1 MSAQKRLP
9 AVKTLYDM
17 LPKGTEGGT
26 EFARIVDLLL
36 FHEARR
42 SGKNLTIFSD
52 AAGDYFKLDSF
63 EKGFRKYEKVGY
75 QYRFYPSPLSAKHR
89 GEIEKSLKQIT
100 GNKTLK
106 IEKWILVTPQ
116 DFIESS
122 TRKDGGD
129 VTWFESLPEKLGLK
143 FQIEHWGH
151 KNLLSLFLETP
162 ALCLYYYPEL
172 IPDGSTRKKT
182 IQDTR
187 KRYNDGI
194 NILYRKIE
202 FVGMS
207 VYKEE
212 ATRGVPME
220 DIYIPLTAIPEKA
233 DEKTTSRTDPLSFL
247 KRGARIVV
255 LGDPGS
261 GKSTLLKFLALVGNS
276 APLQTRHNAKPDERL
291 PIFIT
296 LRRYADELKTRK
308 NLSLIDYIQE
318 VVQGDFT
325 LNSADVNF
333 FEYYLESGQA
343 ILLFDGLDEL
353 PNPQFKQI
361 VRDRIRTLITT
372 YPGNTVVVTSRI
384 IGYGSLFRFDEKE
397 FSHYRLARLQLP
409 QIEQFVTDWYNVRID
424 NERERK
430 TYINDLV
437 RILQSD
443 DYRAIRELAEN
454 PLLLTIVVL
463 VHRID
468 AVLPD
473 ERVILYQ
480 KCTETLLVTW
490 HTWKYR
496 TEEIKKR
503 GKEERRNRHRIEE
516 IAYWMHCQS
525 MGIEENQR
533 AVVDYEDLKRFLG
546 TYIAEEEK
554 TTDEDND
561 AEDLAEEFLDFV
573 KKRAG
578 LLMEIGDNR
587 YSFVHLTFQ
596 EYLVSSCIKRRGETA
611 GVLSTWETIKGNC
624 GDPRWHEVIR
634 LLVAG
639 LESDESQKILVEK
652 ILEET
657 GNNKDAMHSL
667 LLGGLLLDGIMAA
680 EDRQERILYYLL
692 RSATVTREG
701 EELRLILERICAW
714 AGRKKGNEEAT
725 TAAFKSLWDDLEDKK
740 EKAAL
745 ILVAFAM
752 NWPEERIVEVVG
764 RFLYDENED
773 AELLR
778 LLLCEVSNLVP
789 SPSLKRKLKS
799 FWATK
804 DFLSLKSGFTNFVS
818 AAFQAVS
825 APLEMSIVAE
835 RSFEEQLITLLPSPY
850 YGVSLWHTLISLQ
863 LFANRSSEIYRWTLD
878 LDQDQAM
885 DMALTRDQAMDMAM
899 DMAMARDQ
907 ALNWD
912 LDRTV
917 DWVRD
922 RILDQAHIWALNRI
936 LDRAWALD
944 LDREQSSK
952 MILWDTLLA
961 TPDLCNPIL
970 DLLCYSLALKPRLQ
984 WWEALRV
991 RFLPKVPQRVTFY
1004 KETTWKQVES
1014 SFESEK
1020 IGKTEIYMAASLLIF
1035 DACLYVYGY
1044 HHSKDESI
1052 FSRLADITR
1061 ESDAPPLRIAHCIRD
1076 LAYGDSSRTKDFI
1089 SMVNSDDP
1097 EYRKIFNA
1105 AYWRP

>member
-1 MSAQKRLP
+1 MSAQIKRLP
-9 AVKTLYDM
+9 GVKTLYDI

-75 QYRFYPSPLSAKHR
+75 QYRFYPSPLSAEHR

-100 GNKTLK
+100 ENKTLK
-106 IEKWILVTPQ
+106 IKKWILVTPQ

-129 VTWFESLPEKLGLK
+129 ITWFESLPEKLGLK

-151 KNLLSLFLETP
+151 KNLLSLFLEAP

-172 IPDGSTRKKT
+172 VPDGSTRKKT
-182 IQDTR
+182 IQDTH

-194 NILYRKIE
+194 NTLYRKIE

-233 DEKTTSRTDPLSFL
+233 DVTTTFRTDPLSFL
-247 KRGARIVV
+247 ERGARTVV

-261 GKSTLLKFLALVGNS
+261 GKSTLLKFLALVGHS
-276 APLQTRHNAKPDERL
+276 APLQTRYNASPDERL
-291 PIFIT
+291 PVFIT

-325 LNSADVNF
+325 LNSADVDF

-372 YPGNTVVVTSRI
+372 YPRNTVVVTSRI
-384 IGYGSLFRFDEKE
+384 IGYGSPFRFDEKE

-409 QIEQFVTDWYNVRID
+409 QVEQFVADWYQVRID

-430 TYINDLV
+430 MYINDLV

-454 PLLLTIVVL
+454 PLLPTIIVL

-496 TEEIKKR
+496 TEETKKR

-516 IAYWMHCQS
+516 IAYWIHCQS
-525 MGIEENQR
+525 MGTEKNQR
-533 AVVDYEDLKRFLG
+533 AVVDYKDLKRFLG

-554 TTDEDND
+554 TTDQDSD

-611 GVLSTWETIKGNC
+611 GVLSTWGTIRGNC

-634 LLVAG
+634 LFVAS
-639 LESDESQKILVEK
+639 LESDVSQEALVEK

-657 GNNKDAMHSL
+657 GNSGDAMHSL

-680 EDRQERILYYLL
+680 ENRQKRILYYLL
-692 RSATVTREG
+692 RSATLAREG
-701 EELRLILERICAW
+701 EELRLILERIRAW
-714 AGRKKGNEEAT
+714 TGRERGNEEAA

-740 EKAAL
+740 EKTAL

-752 NWPEERIVEVVG
+752 NWSEERIVGVVG
-764 RFLYDENED
+764 RFLYDEDED
-773 AELLR
+773 AGLLR

-789 SPSLKRKLKS
+789 SPSLKRKLEF
-799 FWATK
+799 FWAMK
-804 DFLSLKSGFTNFVS
+804 DFLSLESRFTNSVS

-825 APLEMSIVAE
+825 APLEMGIVAE
-835 RSFEEQLITLLPSPY
+835 RSFEEQLIILVPGPY
-850 YGVSLWHTLISLQ
+850 WGPFFNYNLSSLQ
-863 LFANRSSEIYRWTLD
+863 LFAEELSGIYRWARDLDRHRVLTLD
-878 LDQDQAM
+878 LARGR
-885 DMALTRDQAMDMAM
+885 ALT
-899 DMAMARDQ
+899 
-907 ALNWD
+907 
-912 LDRTV
+912 
-917 DWVRD
+917 
-922 RILDQAHIWALNRI
+922 
-936 LDRAWALD
+936 

-952 MILWDTLLA
+952 MSLWDILLT
-961 TPDLCNPIL
+961 TPNLCNAIL
-970 DLLCYSLALKPRLQ
+970 DLLCYSLDLEPQLQ

-991 RFLPKVPQRVTFY
+991 HFLSKVPQRVTFY
-1004 KETTWKQVES
+1004 KETTWKQVEN
-1014 SFESEK
+1014 SFESGE
-1020 IGKTEIYMAASLLIF
+1020 IGKTEIYTAASLLVF
-1035 DACLYVYGY
+1035 DVYLYLYGY
-1044 HHSKDESI
+1044 YQSKDESI
-1052 FSRLADITR
+1052 FGHLADITR
-1061 ESDAPPLRIAHCIRD
+1061 ESDDPPLRIAHCIRD
-1076 LAYGDSSRTKDFI
+1076 LAYRDSSRVTDLI
-1089 SMVNSDDP
+1089 SMVKSNDP
-1097 EYRKIFNA
+1097 EYRKIFKA